1 MEPSLSPTS
10 TIQGGSS
17 DAGAEPGIDPRLSSA
32 NEKYSHFEE
41 DCAIDIID
49 YSAKDATFQRM
60 HNSEFVEL
68 MYDTAAQKRDSPP
81 PHWTDK
87 KGSTPFRW
95 ISITGIDW
103 NVLSSLALRYG
114 KVDFKVVAPYRHQ
127 QIYTLLL
134 WKTFSKNKDS
144 RTRRQTT
151 TTTTCT
157 CGFSLILWLRKTSLS
172 TRGGG

>member
-1 MEPSLSPTS
+1 MTKLVTSKAYSGHFIPLPENKRRCPGYLRVLIPAVLIQQVPPGRSQQTCLARTKAMEPSLSPTS

-114 KVDFKVVAPYRHQ
+114 KVA
-127 QIYTLLL
+127 L
-134 WKTFSKNKDS
+134 SK
-144 RTRRQTT
+144 
-151 TTTTCT
+151 
-157 CGFSLILWLRKTSLS
+157 
-172 TRGGG
+172 